1 MSTLTVKE
9 LAAPTGY
16 DLKIASG
23 ETLDLKSQ
31 GTVTM
36 PTGSVLQV
44 VQADGFSNWSTSSTT
59 WSTTGLTAAITPS
72 STSSKIL
79 VTVQITFSFS
89 TATRPRG
96 GFRLHKDDDTVV
108 VQTSDEGFHVHSLGS
123 GGEYRAHMAFSYLD
137 SPNSTS
143 SQDYWVEGR
152 TDSGANTTSI
162 TGHDGST
169 WINPSSITLME
180 IAG

>member
-36 PTGSVLQV
+36 PAGSVLQV
-44 VQADGFSNWSTSSTT
+44 VQQVHHSFTQINNSS
-59 WSTTGLTAAITPS
+59 SYVDTGLTKSITPS
-72 STSSKIL
+72 SSSSKIL
-79 VTVQITFSFS
+79 VVFSIQLGTNQTGGQNLQARLLADSTVIRVIDNIHNSNGAALEAQASFQYLHSPS
-89 TATRPRG
+89 T
-96 GFRLHKDDDTVV
+96 
-108 VQTSDEGFHVHSLGS
+108 TSAVTYKLQMKG
-123 GGEYRAHMAFSYLD
+123 
-137 SPNSTS
+137 TS
-143 SQDYWVEGR
+143 SAHFRINNYN
-152 TDSGANTTSI
+152 SNANEAC
-162 TGHDGST
+162 ST
-169 WINPSSITLME
+169 MTLME

>member
-44 VQADGFSNWSTSSTT
+44 KHYQSSGAVTFPQNTGITTSMYSGT
-59 WSTTGLTAAITPS
+59 ITPS
-72 STSSKIL
+72 STSSKIYIIYYSDFGL
-79 VTVQITFSFS
+79 SGGNYPAISQKLSRGSTDLDTQNLIGYMDNNNFDRRFQITR
-89 TATRPRG
+89 T
-96 GFRLHKDDDTVV
+96 
-108 VQTSDEGFHVHSLGS
+108 
-123 GGEYRAHMAFSYLD
+123 YLD
-137 SPNSTS
+137 SPSSTS
-143 SQDYWVEGR
+143 ELTYTVYGGNG
-152 TDSGANTTSI
+152 TGSGFSGTYGGAGNKTRPGT
-162 TGHDGST
+162 
-169 WINPSSITLME
+169 ITLME

>member
-9 LAAPTGY
+9 LAAPTGF

-36 PTGSVLQV
+36 PAGSVLQV
-44 VQADGFSNWSTSSTT
+44 VESVYSTASQTGSGTFQD
-59 WSTTGLTAAITPS
+59 TGLTGTITPS

-79 VTVQITFSFS
+79 VRVYQPMAGTTDTSAGRDVSYNLLRGS
-89 TATRPRG
+89 TEIAKG
-96 GFRLHKDDDTVV
+96 AHDI
-108 VQTSDEGFHVHSLGS
+108 TSDS
-123 GGEYRAHMAFSYLD
+123 GTNQRKPITNALQKLD
-137 SPNSTS
+137 SPN
-143 SQDYWVEGR
+143 
-152 TDSGANTTSI
+152 TTSAV
-162 TGHDGST
+162 TYKTQFKVSAGSSDVYAQQHG
-169 WINPSSITLME
+169 SSATMILME

>member
-16 DLKIASG
+16 DLKIAAG

-44 VQADGFSNWSTSSTT
+44 VENTYATASQTGGSNFAD
-59 WSTTGLTAAITPS
+59 TGLSASITPS
-72 STSSKIL
+72 ATSSKVLAMVYQPMSVKTDTSSARDVSYNL
-79 VTVQITFSFS
+79 VRGS
-89 TATRPRG
+89 TEIAKGAHDMKSDSGTETRKPVTNA
-96 GFRLHKDDDTVV
+96 LIK
-108 VQTSDEGFHVHSLGS
+108 
-123 GGEYRAHMAFSYLD
+123 LD
-137 SPNSTS
+137 SPNTTS
-143 SQDYWVEGR
+143 SVTYKTQFKVN
-152 TDSGANTTSI
+152 A
-162 TGHDGST
+162 GSSDVYAQQHG
-169 WINPSSITLME
+169 SSATMILIE